1 MNRYFISLV
10 KFISK
15 YFDAAVNSVVFLIF
29 LIDSLMYRGDARFDF
44 CDSQFC
50 HNVTT
55 CDSIP
60 QVF

>member
-10 KFISK
+10 KFIPK
-15 YFDAAVNSVVFLIF
+15 YFDAAVNSVVFLIL
-29 LIDSLMYRGDARFDF
+29 LIDSLVYRGDAHFDF
-44 CDSQFC
+44 CDLQFC